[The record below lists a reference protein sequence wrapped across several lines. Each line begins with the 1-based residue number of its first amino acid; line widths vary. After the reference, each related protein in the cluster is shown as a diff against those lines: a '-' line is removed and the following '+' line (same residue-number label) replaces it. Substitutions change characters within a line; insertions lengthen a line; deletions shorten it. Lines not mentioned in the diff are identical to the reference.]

1 MGYVIKGINESYF
14 NCNPT
19 YFLLKL
25 QGVLCKSDIH
35 CTYLYRWNNCRFNI

>member
-1 MGYVIKGINESYF
+1 MGNVVKGVKESYF

-25 QGVLCKSDIH
+25 QGLLCESDIH
-35 CTYLYRWNNCRFNI
+35 CTYTDEITVDLIQ